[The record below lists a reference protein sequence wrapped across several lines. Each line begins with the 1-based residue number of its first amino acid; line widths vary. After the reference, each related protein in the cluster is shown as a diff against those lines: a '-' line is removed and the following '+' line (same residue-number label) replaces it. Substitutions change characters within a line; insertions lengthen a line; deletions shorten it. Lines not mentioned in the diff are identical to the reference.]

1 MLDDTLFLAL
11 ETISLN
17 KQALIFASTRSIA
30 EKTAEDISLKTS
42 FFFPEL
48 ATQVLKGISSPTK
61 QCHRLSSCV
70 KKGIAFHH
78 AGLTS
83 KQKELVEEEFRKGTI
98 KIICCTPTLAMGMS
112 LPAFRVIIKSLK
124 RYSGKWGMDWIPVLE
139 YLQMA
144 GRAGRPEFESYGEA
158 ISLAKTELDSLDIYN
173 RYICGQPEDI
183 YSKLAVEPV
192 LRTYL
197 LSLISTEIANS
208 RTDLLNFFSKT
219 FWAHQFKDMEKIGV
233 IIDRM
238 LLLLKD
244 FGFIEFSSNNSAD
257 FVAANQL

>member
-124 RYSGKWGMDWIPVLE
+124 RRQRHTHSQSWRVGQE
-139 YLQMA
+139 
-144 GRAGRPEFESYGEA
+144 GR
-158 ISLAKTELDSLDIYN
+158 N
-173 RYICGQPEDI
+173 
-183 YSKLAVEPV
+183 
-192 LRTYL
+192 
-197 LSLISTEIANS
+197 
-208 RTDLLNFFSKT
+208 LNLMVKRF
-219 FWAHQFKDMEKIGV
+219 
-233 IIDRM
+233 
-238 LLLLKD
+238 L
-244 FGFIEFSSNNSAD
+244 
-257 FVAANQL
+257 